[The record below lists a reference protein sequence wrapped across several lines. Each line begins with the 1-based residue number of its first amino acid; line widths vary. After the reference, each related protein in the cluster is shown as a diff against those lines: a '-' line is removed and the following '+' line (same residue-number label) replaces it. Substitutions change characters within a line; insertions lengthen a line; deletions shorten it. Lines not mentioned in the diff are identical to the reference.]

1 MKKISLLISLILFLL
16 TNNGYAKDEV
26 SKCSPKNYLELVR
39 CAENVS
45 SEIKIYD
52 QQLKTGEH
60 LESIADEWINPELDL
75 ESVRKGSDKSE
86 TSATLFFHVRL
97 GGKKDALVNEARS
110 QKEKIKIERDFSVDR
125 SRLELMLSAYRLSH
139 LKSEIQVTKE
149 TVEIYAKIINQYSK
163 RITLSPEQDVSLSV
177 FTMALAD
184 QKLKL
189 LKLQSEERK
198 IYQNM
203 QASTSLTFEI
213 VSRNL
218 PSRKEGW
225 PVINEAFQIENAPQV
240 RQALAE
246 FNLAKAQREKARSD
260 AWPDLKIGPA
270 FKAVQE
276 NGESSTLVGFGLSIP
291 LPVLN
296 QNNGLRSYSSMKAVE
311 SEMILEQTKRKLNA
325 SRTELVARYNQIV
338 LNLKNSLSLKIV
350 TEKHKQL
357 EIQFFKGLVP
367 SSLVIEAHRQL
378 QEFEESRNSS
388 EMEALE
394 ALGQILITDNQF
406 NEVVL

>member
-1 MKKISLLISLILFLL
+1 
-16 TNNGYAKDEV
+16 
-26 SKCSPKNYLELVR
+26 
-39 CAENVS
+39 
-45 SEIKIYD
+45 
-52 QQLKTGEH
+52 
-60 LESIADEWINPELDL
+60 
-75 ESVRKGSDKSE
+75 
-86 TSATLFFHVRL
+86 
-97 GGKKDALVNEARS
+97 
-110 QKEKIKIERDFSVDR
+110 
-125 SRLELMLSAYRLSH
+125 MLSAYRLSH